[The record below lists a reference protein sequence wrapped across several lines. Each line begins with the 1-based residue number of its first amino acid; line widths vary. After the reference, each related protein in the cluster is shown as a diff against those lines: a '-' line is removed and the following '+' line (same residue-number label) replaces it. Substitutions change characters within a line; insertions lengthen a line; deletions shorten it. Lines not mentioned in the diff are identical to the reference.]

1 MGRERRSWMHG
12 PGGRAV
18 TTNLDAVLLENE
30 ALRHQVRLLR
40 EELAQLQRG
49 RSAEAEAQAQ
59 AQAAAE
65 FARRSHPRQGARAWR
80 DDQEVA
86 RPQPSPE
93 PGWRQAAPR
102 GERVRSWRSGPE
114 VTTGAAPGI
123 TPQLVRQ
130 WAEALSSHPR
140 WRELR
145 LGSRLE
151 GDPAAGGSL
160 ELGLQALLDDLR
172 SRSHNPALELEDAL
186 DRRSPGLGAELRW
199 ALAGPASR
207 VKAAVRA
214 AFALHGPRAADRL
227 SADPQA
233 VVEELLVAV
242 ARLEAQVRQEAQTRR
257 EQTER
262 QQAWWRQQDGRR
274 PGGRSWGAGAAG
286 GGPGAAAGDPRPDDT
301 GEGGTKNQS
310 RPGAQE
316 GGSAG
321 SRDADSGRAWS
332 AGSGGSRRSSGSG
345 AAPGAGAGEGRSSQQ
360 GRHSAPDRQRV
371 EALDIL
377 ELSWGAPLAAVKA
390 AHRRLVK
397 RHHPDMGGDAESFRR
412 INDAYQLLIA

>member
-1 MGRERRSWMHG
+1 MHG

-40 EELAQLQRG
+40 EELALLQCS
-49 RSAEAEAQAQ
+49 RSAEAQAQ
-59 AQAAAE
+59 AQAQAA
-65 FARRSHPRQGARAWR
+65 ADVAGRSQPRQGA
-80 DDQEVA
+80 
-86 RPQPSPE
+86 S
-93 PGWRQAAPR
+93 R

-214 AFALHGPRAADRL
+214 AFALHGPQAADRL
-227 SADPQA
+227 SADPHA
-233 VVEELLVAV
+233 VVEELLAAI
-242 ARLEAQVRQEAQTRR
+242 ARLEVQTRQEVAERR
-257 EQTER
+257 QRAE
-262 QQAWWRQQDGRR
+262 QQAWWCQQDGRR
-274 PGGRSWGAGAAG
+274 PGGRSWGRADG
-286 GGPGAAAGDPRPDDT
+286 GGGEAQGGWAGAAAGDPRPGET
-301 GEGGTKNQS
+301 GEGGAKDHA
-310 RPGAQE
+310 RGGAQDGAS
-316 GGSAG
+316 GGTRDAG
-321 SRDADSGRAWS
+321 SNRAWN
-332 AGSGGSRRSSGSG
+332 AGSGGSRGSSASG
-345 AAPGAGAGEGRSSQQ
+345 AAPGAGAGEGRSSQN
-360 GRHSAPDRQRV
+360 GRQAAPDHQRV

-377 ELSWGAPLAAVKA
+377 ELSWGAPLDAVKA